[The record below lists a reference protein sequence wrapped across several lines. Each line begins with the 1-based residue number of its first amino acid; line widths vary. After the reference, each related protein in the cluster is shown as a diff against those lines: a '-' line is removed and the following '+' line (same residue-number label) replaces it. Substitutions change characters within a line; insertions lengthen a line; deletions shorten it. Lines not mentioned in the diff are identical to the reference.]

1 MFGDDSCEASRHIAG
16 IITGRGSRLLKIRS

>member
-1 MFGDDSCEASRHIAG
+1 MFGDDGCDASRDIAG